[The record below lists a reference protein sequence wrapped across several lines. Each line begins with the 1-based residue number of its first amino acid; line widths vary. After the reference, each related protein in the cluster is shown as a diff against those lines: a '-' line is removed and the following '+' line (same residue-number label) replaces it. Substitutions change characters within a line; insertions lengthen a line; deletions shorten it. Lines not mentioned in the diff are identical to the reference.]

1 MSNLPAKFTEVR
13 ALSPGKNAAVFRAKN
28 SLCGRDVF
36 LKRYP
41 IPPSDTGSALREPH
55 MLTELEHENLA
66 KIYGADTLGEGE
78 ILLEMELI
86 AGGSFQELIN
96 DAVETGVWPSTHTCI
111 HLTSHVA
118 AGLSH
123 LAKKGF
129 VHRDVKPANLLIRK
143 SGSKKEGVVTDLG
156 LASKLD
162 DTGRAFSTRHARIYR
177 PPEVW
182 TGKGYSAKSDV
193 YQLGIVLY
201 QLLGGYLNY
210 DLGNLD
216 DGVLA
221 KRAAEGSILDPSTL
235 GADVDSA
242 LRKVVNAATSPE
254 SQRYESMADFLVALN
269 NARLQQLDWTYSVTD
284 DGFRIERQK
293 DTNAY
298 RVDVTVAG
306 NRYTVERQQAG
317 PKGVFRRKLP
327 ILQVEHADIGSC
339 RKFRK
344 FIEW

>member
-1 MSNLPAKFTEVR
+1 
-13 ALSPGKNAAVFRAKN
+13 
-28 SLCGRDVF
+28 
-36 LKRYP
+36 
-41 IPPSDTGSALREPH
+41 

-111 HLTSHVA
+111 HLTSDVA

-129 VHRDVKPANLLIRK
+129 VHRDVKPASLLIRK
-143 SGSKKEGVVTDLG
+143 MGNKKQGVVTDLG

-182 TGKGYSAKSDV
+182 AGKGYSSKSDV

-216 DGVLA
+216 DDVLA
-221 KRAAEGSILDPSTL
+221 KRAAEGAILDLATL

-242 LRKVVNAATSPE
+242 LKKVVKAATSE
-254 SQRYESMADFLVALN
+254 ELQRYESMGDFLVALN

-284 DGFRIERQK
+284 EGFRLERQQGV
-293 DTNAY
+293 NSY

-306 NRYTVERQQAG
+306 DQYTVERKQAG
-317 PKGVFRRKLP
+317 AKGAFRRKNP
-327 ILQVEHADIGSC
+327 ILRLEHAEIGSS